1 MSTAALQARALIK
14 VFPGV
19 RAVDGVNLTL
29 RSGEVHALLGENGAG
44 KSTLIKMLTGVYRP
58 DGGELLIGGLVA
70 HFSSP
75 IDALRSG
82 VGVVHQERN
91 VVPGFSIAENIALQH
106 LPRKRGLLDRAAMR
120 RQAFEVLRQ
129 LDIDLDP
136 DRSISGLSAAQIQLV
151 EIAKALSSD
160 SKVLLLDEPTAS
172 ITPHEADV
180 LFATVRRLAENGR
193 SVVFVSHKLEEVFAL
208 CDRVSVL
215 RDGRSVVDSQ
225 PLADFSHGQIVDAM
239 VGRSMQS
246 LTFPYRPVSHSEPP
260 SLRLT
265 GLSTVLGHADVNL
278 SVHRGEILGLYG
290 LVGAG
295 RSELARSLL
304 GLHEISAGT
313 IEVDGVPVR
322 IRSVREA
329 IDRHGIGYVP
339 EDRKSEGVF
348 LEQTV
353 QRNIAVTI
361 WPKIARWLSFLPA
374 KAEREAAATQIS
386 ALDIKIS
393 SAAQLA
399 GQLSGGNQQKVSLA
413 KWLAARPKIL
423 IIDEPTVGIDIRTKG
438 AFHELIW
445 GLAADGIAVLLISS
459 DLPETITLADRILVL
474 RDYRVV
480 GEIDNDHD
488 YNRVSQQVIRT
499 IHESPR
505 GVGTTFVQTENSFT

>member
-1 MSTAALQARALIK
+1 MNTPVLQANSLVK

-19 RAVDGVNLTL
+19 RAVDEVSLTL
-29 RSGEVHALLGENGAG
+29 RAGEVHALLGENGAG
-44 KSTLIKMLTGVYRP
+44 KSTLIKMLTGVLRP
-58 DGGELLIGGLVA
+58 DGGELLLDGNIV
-70 HFSSP
+70 HFHSP
-75 IDALRSG
+75 MDALKGG

-91 VVPGFSIAENIALQH
+91 VVPGFSIAENIALQNF
-106 LPRKRGLLDRAAMR
+106 PRKGGLVDRAAMR
-120 RQAFEVLRQ
+120 QQALDVLGR
-129 LDIDLDP
+129 LGIDLDP

-160 SKVLLLDEPTAS
+160 SRVLLLDEPTAS
-172 ITPHEADV
+172 ITPHEADI
-180 LFATVRRLAENGR
+180 LFATVRRLVEHGR

-225 PLADFSHGQIVDAM
+225 PLCDFSHDEIVDAM
-239 VGRSMQS
+239 VGRSMES
-246 LTFPYRPVSHSEPP
+246 LRFPARPVVRGAHPP
-260 SLRLT
+260 ALRTT
-265 GLSTVLGHADVNL
+265 GLSTALGHVDVNL
-278 SVHRGEILGLYG
+278 SVHPREIVGLYG

-295 RSELARSLL
+295 RSDLARCLL
-304 GLHEISAGT
+304 GLHEVTEGT

-339 EDRKSEGVF
+339 ENRKEEGVF

-353 QRNIAVTI
+353 QRNIAITI
-361 WPKIARWLSFLPA
+361 WPKIARWLSYLPG
-374 KAEREAAATQIS
+374 KAEREAAATQIA
-386 ALDIKIS
+386 ALDIKVS

-445 GLAADGIAVLLISS
+445 ELAADGIAVLMISS
-459 DLPETITLADRILVL
+459 DLPETITLADRIVVM
-474 RDYRVV
+474 RDYQLV

-488 YNRVSQQVIRT
+488 YDRVSQQVIRA
-499 IHESPR
+499 IHASAQQAVEAA
-505 GVGTTFVQTENSFT
+505 GAAVH